1 MGNPVVDTEFDLLRV
16 DEHHPHIAGAGS
28 VEDTLDHGV
37 GADRFT
43 RSGSARDEQ
52 VRHLGQIR
60 EHDLARDIPAEGHG
74 QLALGGG
81 KFGGIDQLPQTDR
94 ARDAVGHLNAHRRLV
109 GDGRLDAHA
118 GGGQPQGDIIRKAGD
133 PADLDPGA
141 GLELI
146 PGDRRAAGDVD
157 HPRIHPEFLEGI
169 DQQIGGAVLF

>member
-1 MGNPVVDTEFDLLRV
+1 M
-16 DEHHPHIAGAGS
+16 
-28 VEDTLDHGV
+28 
-37 GADRFT
+37 
-43 RSGSARDEQ
+43 
-52 VRHLGQIR
+52 RHLGQIR
-60 EHDLARDIPAEGHG
+60 QHDLAGDIPAQRHSE
-74 QLALGGG
+74 LA
-81 KFGGIDQLPQTDR
+81 FGRGELIGIDQFPQADGP
-94 ARDAVGHLNAHRRLV
+94 ADLVGDLDAHGGLV